1 MQLRASGGAFGELV
15 RVFSLLAIITST
27 VGFVYGLVRRAAL
40 TLALTLTLTL
50 TLTSTLT

>member
-27 VGFVYGLVRRAAL
+27 VGFVYGLVRRSL
-40 TLALTLTLTL
+40 TNPNLNPNPNPQP
-50 TLTSTLT
+50 